1 MINFLLALFRL
12 ELGRLD
18 KGLLVLVYGTRPS
31 GHMTWDPLLNKNF
44 YKSITYL
51 LSLLDHWFC
60 AGLDA
65 STTITSTS
73 SFDKIK
79 QKHLIE

>member
-12 ELGRLD
+12 ELDRLD
-18 KGLLVLVYGTRPS
+18 EGLLVLFRGTS
-31 GHMTWDPLLNKNF
+31 F

-60 AGLDA
+60 AGLNG